1 MWLIFRLIIEFLKA
15 GITLRTVK
23 LHYLMQ
29 SFTELFTETGFRL
42 TEE

>member
-1 MWLIFRLIIEFLKA
+1 MQVF
-15 GITLRTVK
+15 TLRTVK